1 MQGALRRLTARRR
14 AALPIVV
21 CLAALAGAATAT
33 AAPQPPSGLPARAWI
48 LVDADDGEVLA
59 AHRASSSYSIA
70 STTKLMTAYVA
81 RRELGLHDEVV
92 APPYDALPAESLLG
106 LAAGERIEVR
116 DLLYGLL
123 LVSGN
128 DAAEALAQAA
138 AGSEDAF
145 VGQMNRAAKKLGLGD
160 TTYANPIGLD
170 EPGNNSSA
178 EDLADLAVK
187 LRRDKLFRRIF
198 DTPETVISSGAHPR
212 DLVNRNVLVRTVPF
226 VNGVK
231 TGYTLDA
238 GNVLVASGEQKGV
251 ELVSAVLGA
260 PSESERD
267 SATMTLLD
275 YGFSLYHRRTPVK
288 RQEALAR
295 VAIKDRDISVP
306 LAPARD
312 LRVTV
317 RRGQNLQTRVRA
329 PAEVDG
335 PVSGGERMGQ
345 VVVSIDGEPVARA
358 PLAAT
363 RGAAAASLLER
374 YDAKI
379 PGPRAVAWGVAI
391 LALAVAFIGGHAIWD
406 RRRKIL
412 RERA

>member
-1 MQGALRRLTARRR
+1 MQGARRRLTPQRPP
-14 AALPIVV
+14 ALALALLLLA
-21 CLAALAGAATAT
+21 LAAAPSASGA
-33 AAPQPPSGLPARAWI
+33 PPSPPSGLPARAWV

-59 AHRASSSYSIA
+59 AHRAASSYSIA

-81 RRELGLHDEVV
+81 RRELGLHEEVV
-92 APPYDALPAESLLG
+92 APPYAALPAESLLG
-106 LAAGERIEVR
+106 LEAGERIEVR

-138 AGSEDAF
+138 GGSEDGF
-145 VGQMNRAAKKLGLGD
+145 VAQMNRAARKLGLDD
-160 TTYANPIGLD
+160 TSYANPIGLD
-170 EPGNNSSA
+170 EAGNYSSA
-178 EDLADLAVK
+178 DDLATLAIE
-187 LRRDKLFRRIF
+187 LRRDRLFRRIF
-198 DTPETVISSGAHPR
+198 DTPETVIDSGAHPR
-212 DLVNRNVLVRTVPF
+212 DLVNRNVLVRTVPY

-238 GNVLVASGEQKGV
+238 GNVLVGSAEREGV

-267 SATMTLLD
+267 SATLSLLD

-288 RQEALAR
+288 AHEPLAR
-295 VAIKDRDISVP
+295 VAIHDRDLRVP
-306 LAPARD
+306 LAPTRE

-317 RRGQNLQTRVRA
+317 RHGQNVETRVRA
-329 PAEVDG
+329 PDEVDG
-335 PVSGGERMGQ
+335 PVAEGQRMGE
-345 VVVSIDGEPVARA
+345 VVVSIDGEAVARA

-363 RGAAAASLLER
+363 RAAAAANLLER
-374 YDAKI
+374 YDAAI

-391 LALAVAFIGGHAIWD
+391 AALALAFVGAIAIWD
-406 RRRKIL
+406 RRR
-412 RERA
+412 

>member
-1 MQGALRRLTARRR
+1 MQGAVLRLTKRR
-14 AALPIVV
+14 AALFLIA
-21 CLAALAGAATAT
+21 CLAVLAAAAGPAT
-33 AAPQPPSGLPARAWI
+33 AAAPEPPSGLPARAWI

-59 AHRASSSYSIA
+59 AHKASSSYSIA

-106 LAAGERIEVR
+106 LETGERIEVR

-128 DAAEALAQAA
+128 DAAETLAQAA

-145 VGQMNRAAKKLGLGD
+145 VAQMNRAAKKLDLDD
-160 TTYANPIGLD
+160 TSYANPIGLD
-170 EPGNNSSA
+170 ETGNYSSA
-178 EDLADLAVK
+178 EDLASLAIQ
-187 LRRDKLFRRIF
+187 LRKDKLFRKIF
-198 DTPETVISSGAHPR
+198 DTGETVISSGAHPR
-212 DLVNRNVLVRTVPF
+212 DLVNRNVLVRTVPY

-238 GNVLVASGEQKGV
+238 GNVLVGSGEQDGV

-267 SATMTLLD
+267 SATMALLD
-275 YGFSLYHRRTPVK
+275 YGFSLYHRRSPVK
-288 RQEALAR
+288 PKETLAR
-295 VAIKDRDISVP
+295 VAIKDRDVKVP
-306 LAPARD
+306 LAATREV
-312 LRVTV
+312 RVTV
-317 RRGQNLQTRVRA
+317 RKGQNLKTSVRA
-329 PAEVDG
+329 PTEVDG
-335 PVSGGERMGQ
+335 PVSEGERMGQ
-345 VVVSIDGEPVARA
+345 VVVSIDGDTVART

-363 RGAAAASLLER
+363 RGAAAATLLVR
-374 YDAKI
+374 YDAVI

-391 LALAVAFIGGHAIWD
+391 LALALVFVGAVAIWD
-406 RRRKIL
+406 RRR
-412 RERA
+412 

>member
-1 MQGALRRLTARRR
+1 MQGALLRLTRYR
-14 AALPIVV
+14 AALLLIA
-21 CLAALAGAATAT
+21 CLAGLATAEGPAT
-33 AAPQPPSGLPARAWI
+33 AAAPEPPSGLPARAWI

-59 AHRASSSYSIA
+59 AHRASSSHSIA

-106 LAAGERIEVR
+106 LETGERIEVR

-138 AGSEDAF
+138 GGSEDAF
-145 VGQMNRAAKKLGLGD
+145 VARMNRAAKKLGLDD
-160 TTYANPIGLD
+160 TSYANPIGLD
-170 EPGNNSSA
+170 EAGNYSSA
-178 EDLADLAVK
+178 EDLADLAIQ
-187 LRRDKLFRRIF
+187 LRKDKLFRQIF

-212 DLVNRNVLVRTVPF
+212 DLVNRNVLVRTVPY

-238 GNVLVASGEQKGV
+238 GNVLVGSGEQDGV

-275 YGFSLYHRRTPVK
+275 YGFSLYHQRTPVK
-288 RQEALAR
+288 RKETLAR
-295 VAIKDRDISVP
+295 VAIKDRDVKVP
-306 LAPARD
+306 LAPTRE
-312 LRVTV
+312 LRLTV
-317 RRGQNLQTRVRA
+317 RRGQDLETRIRA
-329 PAEVDG
+329 PDEVDG
-335 PVSGGERMGQ
+335 PVSEGERMGQ
-345 VVVSIDGEPVARA
+345 VVVSIDGEAVARA

-363 RGAAAASLLER
+363 HGAAAASLLER
-374 YDAKI
+374 YDAAI

-391 LALAVAFIGGHAIWD
+391 LALAAVFIGAVAIWD
-406 RRRKIL
+406 RRR
-412 RERA
+412 